1 MDMNSVLSKEP
12 SGTMTSVVLH
22 PEMEHI
28 HTYRERERERETERQ
43 TDRQTD
49 LPSHSTYYKYAY
61 EQENQLTT
69 MYLTRY

>member
-28 HTYRERERERETERQ
+28 HTYRERERERERDRE

-49 LPSHSTYYKYAY
+49 RPTISQYIL
-61 EQENQLTT
+61 QVCL
-69 MYLTRY
+69 